1 MKSRLVNFPARKK
14 ARVVAMGILIRSR
27 FRWHIGCVVHMRGT
41 ENTLFPVIAARRAR
55 P

>member
-1 MKSRLVNFPARKK
+1 
-14 ARVVAMGILIRSR
+14 
-27 FRWHIGCVVHMRGT
+27 MRGT